1 MHSRGITGRKSLP
14 LPSGFAFSR
23 HAITFIP
30 RLSSA
35 ACNFSA
41 KLSFPNSA
49 TQAGSGSSL
58 GSGSACSCGSP
69 LSGYHRVICPCAL
82 VRNFHLLTT
91 KQNQKHAPGFRATS
105 NDCVSTM
112 YIYIY
117 QQRDSTSINHTLLCS
132 YPYLDGLPCPGSP
145 RLGTDSCWLA
155 DVVSSVPAAAELL
168 VQTRAPSS
176 MLVYS
181 SLGPSPARAF
191 YKTILYTSPLRLK
204 PPTLSVSHGI

>member
-41 KLSFPNSA
+41 KLSFPNST

-58 GSGSACSCGSP
+58 GSGSTCSCGSP

-105 NDCVSTM
+105 NDYVSTI

-117 QQRDSTSINHTLLCS
+117 INNETLRASTIRFYVPILIKTDYLVQAPPASAQTPAGLLMSFLLC
-132 YPYLDGLPCPGSP
+132 LLPLSSSSKHAP
-145 RLGTDSCWLA
+145 RVACSCT
-155 DVVSSVPAAAELL
+155 VPLVRLL
-168 VQTRAPSS
+168 LEPSIKQ
-176 MLVYS
+176 Y
-181 SLGPSPARAF
+181 
-191 YKTILYTSPLRLK
+191 YTHPL
-204 PPTLSVSHGI
+204 SD

>member
-117 QQRDSTSINHTLLCS
+117 IYISTT
-132 YPYLDGLPCPGSP
+132 
-145 RLGTDSCWLA
+145 RLYEHQPHASMFL
-155 DVVSSVPAAAELL
+155 SLSR
-168 VQTRAPSS
+168 RA
-176 MLVYS
+176 
-181 SLGPSPARAF
+181 
-191 YKTILYTSPLRLK
+191 
-204 PPTLSVSHGI
+204 TLSRLPPPRHRLLLAC

>member
-117 QQRDSTSINHTLLCS
+117 INNETLRASTTRF
-132 YPYLDGLPCPGSP
+132 Y
-145 RLGTDSCWLA
+145 
-155 DVVSSVPAAAELL
+155 VP
-168 VQTRAPSS
+168 
-176 MLVYS
+176 
-181 SLGPSPARAF
+181 
-191 YKTILYTSPLRLK
+191 IL
-204 PPTLSVSHGI
+204 I

>member
-117 QQRDSTSINHTLLCS
+117 ISTT
-132 YPYLDGLPCPGSP
+132 
-145 RLGTDSCWLA
+145 RLYEHQPHA
-155 DVVSSVPAAAELL
+155 
-168 VQTRAPSS
+168 S
-176 MLVYS
+176 MFL
-181 SLGPSPARAF
+181 SLSRR
-191 YKTILYTSPLRLK
+191 T
-204 PPTLSVSHGI
+204 TLSRLPPPRHRLLLAC